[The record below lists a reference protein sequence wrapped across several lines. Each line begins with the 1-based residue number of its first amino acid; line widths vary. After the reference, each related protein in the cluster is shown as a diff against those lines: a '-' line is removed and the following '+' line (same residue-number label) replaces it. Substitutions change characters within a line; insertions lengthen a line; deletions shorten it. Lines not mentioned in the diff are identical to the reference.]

1 MVTSD
6 KSVPMYFPNSFD
18 LPTAVMCSQLVN
30 TAYDMYHQWVAQGSP
45 ENPSSFDWRP
55 NGPNLHYGSPI
66 WGTATMADVPWLE
79 PFAFIAQDDSGITY
93 LAFRGSETDADFA
106 EDADADQVPYDLV
119 AGFGSVHAGFMNIYT
134 TEYSWF
140 EDTHPSLRT
149 SLLGMIKDLASPTTA
164 LYVTGHS
171 LGSGLATL
179 CVPDI
184 MTNSQFSGNA
194 VPVYCYSLASPRVGD
209 PIFAYAYNFNLSVPT
224 YRVFNTED
232 IVPDA
237 PPAVLDDLIYEHV
250 GIPVCFTAQYGST
263 AGNHDYAACYY
274 YALEN
279 PENPQGPVVSTGDYV
294 GLEVAKARRRHDLLK
309 GKRKLKSVGPRAPR
323 P

>member
-1 MVTSD
+1 MVTSG

-18 LPTAVMCSQLVN
+18 LSTAVMCSQLVT
-30 TAYDMYHQWVAQGSP
+30 TAYDMYHQWVAQYSP
-45 ENPSSFDWRP
+45 EDPSLFDWTP
-55 NGPNLHYGSPI
+55 NGPDLNYGSPI
-66 WGTATMADVPWLE
+66 WGTATMADIPYLE
-79 PFAFIAQDDSGITY
+79 PFAFIAQDSSGITY

-106 EDADADQVPYDLV
+106 EDADADQVPYGPVSD
-119 AGFGSVHAGFMNIYT
+119 FGYVHSGFMDIYT
-134 TEYSWF
+134 TEYSWL
-140 EDTHPSLRT
+140 DDSYPSLQT
-149 SLLGMIKDLASPTTA
+149 SLLGMIDNLASPTTA
-164 LYVTGHS
+164 LYVTAHS
-171 LGSGLATL
+171 LGCGLATL

-184 MTNSQFSGNA
+184 MTNTKFSENN

-209 PIFAYAYNFNLSVPT
+209 PTFAYAYNFNLPVPT
-224 YRVFNTED
+224 YRIFNTED

-279 PENPQGPVVSTGDYV
+279 PENPQGPVVSEGNYV
-294 GLEVAKARRRHDLLK
+294 GTEVAKARRRHDLLK
-309 GKRKLKSVGPRAPR
+309 GKRKLKSVGPRASR